1 MAMSEEQKILGQKL
15 KKLLEIKLKI
25 KKKLQQTN

>member
-1 MAMSEEQKILGQKL
+1 MSEEQKIHGQKL